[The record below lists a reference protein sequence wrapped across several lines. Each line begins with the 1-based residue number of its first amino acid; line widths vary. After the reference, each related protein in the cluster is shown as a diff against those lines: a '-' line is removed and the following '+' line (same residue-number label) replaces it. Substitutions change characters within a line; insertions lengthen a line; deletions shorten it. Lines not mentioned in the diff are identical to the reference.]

1 MRRGRRGT
9 KFFRKTTL
17 DRDKW
22 SLDEV
27 TLYIRRTTYKPYTG
41 QFDDD
46 RDEVCEHP
54 NKKLLLAICSRREI
68 TTCLQR
74 KLPKYTL
81 QDDDSDNPPL
91 FWKECEWCINI
102 SID

>member
-1 MRRGRRGT
+1 MRRGGRGT

-46 RDEVCEHP
+46 RDENVSGALIFALINTDSNACAL
-54 NKKLLLAICSRREI
+54 KLKTQLNAFVFALKIILC
-68 TTCLQR
+68 
-74 KLPKYTL
+74 Y
-81 QDDDSDNPPL
+81 
-91 FWKECEWCINI
+91 
-102 SID
+102 